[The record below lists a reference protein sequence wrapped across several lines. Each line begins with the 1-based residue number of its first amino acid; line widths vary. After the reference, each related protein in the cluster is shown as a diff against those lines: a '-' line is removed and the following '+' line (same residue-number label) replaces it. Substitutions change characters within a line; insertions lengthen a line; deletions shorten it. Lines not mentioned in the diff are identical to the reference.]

1 MKATKIIYSD
11 IRRQDLIF
19 YFSFLLFFK
28 MNSYLIIVKFSIAVD
43 LQCFVYFNCTAKG
56 PCHTD
61 THTHTHIHTHIY
73 IHIYYI
79 YIIAFSHY
87 PPTFYIPV
95 HILIFR
101 DKEIIFE
108 KANGLHSM
116 FLAQKISEKM

>member
-1 MKATKIIYSD
+1 MQLIYNA
-11 IRRQDLIF
+11 L
-19 YFSFLLFFK
+19 
-28 MNSYLIIVKFSIAVD
+28 SISTVQQKD
-43 LQCFVYFNCTAKG
+43 PVIQK
-56 PCHTD
+56 
-61 THTHTHIHTHIY
+61 HTHIY
-73 IHIYYI
+73 IHIYYT

>member
-1 MKATKIIYSD
+1 MKVTKIIYSD

-61 THTHTHIHTHIY
+61 THTHIY
-73 IHIYYI
+73 IHIYYT

-87 PPTFYIPV
+87 PPTFCIPV

>member
-1 MKATKIIYSD
+1 MKVTKIIYSD

-19 YFSFLLFFK
+19 YFSFLLVFK

-61 THTHTHIHTHIY
+61 THTHTHIY
-73 IHIYYI
+73 IHIYYT

>member
-1 MKATKIIYSD
+1 MKVTKIIYSD

-19 YFSFLLFFK
+19 YFSFLLFSK

-43 LQCFVYFNCTAKG
+43 LQCFVYFNCTAKD
-56 PCHTD
+56 PVIQ
-61 THTHTHIHTHIY
+61 THTHTY
-73 IHIYYI
+73 IHIYYT